1 MDGYLV
7 WIIAGFALAIIELM
21 SGTFYLLVL
30 GSGAFAGSAVAWL
43 GGTLFAQCATAGVIA
58 LIGTYLVHE
67 WRKRQKAAQGENSN
81 VLDLGQPVVFESWV
95 DQKSGAARV
104 KYRGASWD
112 AVIEAER
119 DAQPGNILYITG
131 QSGPMLKVS
140 TVKP

>member
-1 MDGYLV
+1 MDGHLA
-7 WIIAGFALAIIELM
+7 WIIAGFALIIIELM

-30 GSGAFAGSAVAWL
+30 GIGAFAGSAVAWL
-43 GGTLFAQCATAGVIA
+43 GGTLFVQCATAGAIA
-58 LIGTYLVHE
+58 LVGTYLVHE
-67 WRKRQKAAQGENSN
+67 WRKRQKAAQGENTN

-104 KYRGASWD
+104 KHRGSSWD
-112 AVIEAER
+112 AVIETGR

-131 QSGPMLKVS
+131 QSGQMLKVS